1 MAKKPKAAPTLAAK
15 REEAQ
20 RKDHAKYGAKRKAI
34 LDAAG
39 PVLQRHGLA
48 GTTINLIAQEAG
60 VDRATIY
67 YYFKDKHAIFHEA
80 IRGGLLEM
88 VSALEEVADSGID
101 PEERL
106 RRSIHV
112 VMHAYEKH
120 YPQLY
125 LFFRGGPTPEI
136 IDNELYDEIVAS
148 GRRYEDLVEETVRA
162 GIAAGVIQVSLP
174 PKVFAKLVVGMLN
187 WTSWWYVPGGPLTA
201 VDIADGMAEV
211 VLTGALAPD
220 ARPQLSKRG
229 HPASAG

>member
-1 MAKKPKAAPTLAAK
+1 MAKKATTPPTLAKK
-15 REEAQ
+15 REQAQ
-20 RKDHAKYGAKRKAI
+20 RKDQAKYGAKRKAI
-34 LDAAG
+34 LEAAG

-67 YYFKDKHAIFHEA
+67 YYFKDKHAIYHEA

-88 VSALEEVADSGID
+88 VSDLEMVAASEAE

-106 RRSIHV
+106 KRSIHV

-125 LFFRGGPTPEI
+125 LFFRDGANPEI
-136 IDNELYDEIVAS
+136 IDDELYGELLAS
-148 GRRYEDLVEETVRA
+148 GRRYEDLVEAAVRA
-162 GIAAGVIQVSLP
+162 GVSAGVLRAPLP
-174 PKVFAKLVVGMLN
+174 PKVFAKLLVGMLN

-201 VDIADGMAEV
+201 EDISDGMAEV
-211 VLTGALAPD
+211 VLRGALIQA
-220 ARPQLSKRG
+220 G
-229 HPASAG
+229 GSAG